1 MASRYDFGNIG
12 NWNLFGNQKKVG
24 PRPTWQEFA
33 GSDQKLQEN
42 ERQEWIDA
50 ISDWEYI
57 KGQQQNQQDI
67 FTKMGQNVGPV
78 APKFVTNMGTREAP
92 QNMMAS
98 LFPSKFGMAGAGTI
112 DPLSPEVESYFDWE
126 LKKQNMF
133 RA

>member
-1 MASRYDFGNIG
+1 M
-12 NWNLFGNQKKVG
+12 LFGKKKELG
-24 PRPTWQEFA
+24 PKPTWQEFA
-33 GSDQKLQEN
+33 GPDQLLQEN
-42 ERQEWIDA
+42 ERQEWLAA

-57 KGQQQNQQDI
+57 KGQRQNQQDI

-126 LKKQNMF
+126 RKKQNMF